1 MKKGISLIVLIVTII
16 VIIILAAAVI
26 LTLNKNNPIDSSRVS
41 QLADNRASL
50 NSAIQLYYGKVMAET
65 QGIFQTKDIF
75 KGNNADLNGTKVAI
89 PQIVGAGLTTD
100 SPYCKLTTK
109 SGTNTI
115 TEEATNLTSNPIKNG
130 IVIVDIKKGEAADK
144 AKLKKG
150 DVIISIDDKEIK
162 NISYFKYELFLAYTA
177 KTDLPNWMFT
187 DSNRTTIDSTLNTFV
202 RVVKNN
208 DLVEYSKA

>member
-50 NSAIQLYYGKVMAET
+50 NSAFQLYYGKKMAET
-65 QGIFQTKDIF
+65 QGIFKNEEIVVGG
-75 KGNNADLNGTKVAI
+75 KGDLNGTFVAV
-89 PQIVGAGLTTD
+89 PAIVGAQLGTST
-100 SPYCKLTTK
+100 YYKLTTK

-115 TEEATNLTSNPIKNG
+115 TEVKTVTTGVANLNAVVPGVVITEKALDVDLPNVSKATWYMDATTGL
-130 IVIVDIKKGEAADK
+130 V
-144 AKLKKG
+144 
-150 DVIISIDDKEIK
+150 
-162 NISYFKYELFLAYTA
+162 YLAYTA